1 MKIISTTVLGVLRDG
16 KAAMACDGQVT
27 MNESVLKKGAR
38 KIRTLYQG
46 KVLAGFAGSGADCLT
61 LLDRFEE
68 KLNMYSG
75 NLSRAA
81 IELAKMWRTDKVL
94 RQLEALLLVMDFE
107 HIFIISGKGDVIEPD
122 ESMAAV
128 GSGGN
133 YALAA
138 AKALYRNT
146 DLDAETIAL
155 RSLEIASEICIYT
168 NDQIYLETLGN
179 NKETRV

>member
-1 MKIISTTVLGVLRDG
+1 MKIISTTVLGILRNG
-16 KAAMACDGQVT
+16 KVAMACDGQVT
-27 MNESVLKKGAR
+27 MNESVLKKGAK

-46 KVLAGFAGSGADCLT
+46 KVLAGFAGAGADCLT

-68 KLNMYSG
+68 KLIAYSG

-94 RQLEALLLVMDFE
+94 RNLEALLLVMDLE
-107 HIFIISGKGDVIEPD
+107 HVLIISGKGDVIEPD
-122 ESMAAV
+122 ESIAAI

-146 DLDAETIAL
+146 DLDAETIAR
-155 RSLEIASEICIYT
+155 RSLEIAAEICIYT
-168 NDQIYLETLGN
+168 NDQIHLETL
-179 NKETRV
+179 E

>member
-1 MKIISTTVLGVLRDG
+1 MKIISTTVLGVLRNG

-27 MNESVLKKGAR
+27 MNESVLKRGAK

-46 KVLAGFAGSGADCLT
+46 NVLAGFAGAGADCLT

-68 KLNMYSG
+68 KLNSYSG

-81 IELAKMWRTDKVL
+81 IELAKMWSTDKVL
-94 RQLEALLLVMDFE
+94 RHLEALLLAMDLE
-107 HIFIISGKGDVIEPD
+107 HVLIISGKGDVIEPD
-122 ESMAAV
+122 ESIAAI

-133 YALAA
+133 YALSA

-146 DLDAETIAL
+146 DMDSEAIAR
-155 RSLEIASEICIYT
+155 RSLEIAAEICIYT
-168 NDQIYLETLGN
+168 NDHIHLETLG
-179 NKETRV
+179 

>member
-1 MKIISTTVLGVLRDG
+1 MKILSTTVLGVLRNG

-27 MNESVLKKGAR
+27 MNESVLKRGAK

-46 KVLAGFAGSGADCLT
+46 KVLAGFAGAGADCLT

-68 KLNMYSG
+68 KLNSYSG
-75 NLSRAA
+75 NLARAA

-94 RQLEALLLVMDFE
+94 RHLEALLLAMDLE
-107 HIFIISGKGDVIEPD
+107 HVLIISGKGDVIEPD
-122 ESMAAV
+122 ESIAAI

-146 DLDAETIAL
+146 DMNSEVIAR
-155 RSLEIASEICIYT
+155 RSLEIAAEICIYT
-168 NDQIYLETLGN
+168 NDQIYLETL
-179 NKETRV
+179 E

>member
-1 MKIISTTVLGVLRDG
+1 M
-16 KAAMACDGQVT
+16 
-27 MNESVLKKGAR
+27 
-38 KIRTLYQG
+38 
-46 KVLAGFAGSGADCLT
+46 AGFAGAGADCLT

-68 KLNMYSG
+68 KLNAYSG

-94 RQLEALLLVMDFE
+94 RNLEALLLVMDLE
-107 HIFIISGKGDVIEPD
+107 HVLIISGKGDVIEPD
-122 ESMAAV
+122 ESIAAI

-146 DLDAETIAL
+146 DLDAETIAR
-155 RSLEIASEICIYT
+155 RSLEIAAEICIYT
-168 NDQIYLETLGN
+168 NDQIHLETL
-179 NKETRV
+179 E

>member
-1 MKIISTTVLGVLRDG
+1 MKIISTTVLGVLRNG

-27 MNESVLKKGAR
+27 MNESVLKRGAK

-46 KVLAGFAGSGADCLT
+46 KVLTGFAGAGADCLT

-68 KLNMYSG
+68 KLNSYGG

-81 IELAKMWRTDKVL
+81 IELAKTWRTDKVL
-94 RQLEALLLVMDFE
+94 RHLEALLLAMDLE
-107 HIFIISGKGDVIEPD
+107 HILIISGKGDVIEPD
-122 ESMAAV
+122 ESMAAI

-146 DLDAETIAL
+146 DMNSEEIA
-155 RSLEIASEICIYT
+155 RYSLEIAAEICIYT
-168 NDQIYLETLGN
+168 NDHIHLETLG
-179 NKETRV
+179 